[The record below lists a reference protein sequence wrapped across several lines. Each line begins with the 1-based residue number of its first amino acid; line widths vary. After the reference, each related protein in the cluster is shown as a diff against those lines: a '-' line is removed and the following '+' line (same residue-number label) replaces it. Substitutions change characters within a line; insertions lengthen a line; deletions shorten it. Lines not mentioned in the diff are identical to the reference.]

1 MMRRAPG
8 VLGDPGQYSRIS
20 SGAARRIW
28 NMRKSMS
35 IILSVLLL
43 AIGFCHLAQASGPA
57 DRFKALGP
65 DKSQATK
72 ASLFYPNDFEAAAAR
87 HPDPNGLVFF
97 SLCRRAPFTSTTLYS
112 PFSSGNVDAI
122 VGDTTFPLVD
132 GTQCYEPQN
141 EQNIVVNPTNS
152 QNIVTTANEY
162 GYGFQA
168 LIYYS
173 TDGGNTFSDVLLP
186 HWDPATGWDRSIH
199 PCAGR
204 WRSCPGICCGRHALL
219 FRACVR
225 LQFHESDSERGR
237 SGCFP

>member
-1 MMRRAPG
+1 MRSCQPWHGAQVISHAKISESPLRKPSVRSKLKCPLCENPLRHPLRKPSASAKTLCENPLAKRDSDEYDAPRARRA
-8 VLGDPGQYSRIS
+8 GDPGQYSRIS

-28 NMRKSMS
+28 NMRKSTS

-43 AIGFCHLAQASGPA
+43 AIGFCHLAQAAGPA

-72 ASLFYPNDFEAAAAR
+72 DSLFYPNDFEAAAAR

-152 QNIVTTANEY
+152 QNIVTTANDY
-162 GYGFQA
+162 RYGFQA

-173 TDGGNTFSDVLLP
+173 TD
-186 HWDPATGWDRSIH
+186 
-199 PCAGR
+199 
-204 WRSCPGICCGRHALL
+204 
-219 FRACVR
+219 
-225 LQFHESDSERGR
+225 
-237 SGCFP
+237 